1 MDDQQLRFLERLLST
16 PGPSGGE
23 RAVARIWREQAKKFA
38 DEAHVDV
45 CGNSIAVL
53 QGDAPRL
60 LLTAHLD
67 EIGLMLTHIDEDGML
82 YFGEIGQTESSVLV
96 GQRVRLLGRNGDAL
110 GVIAKKFRYFE
121 EGQESKG
128 EISIQDLWIDIG
140 VRDRAEALEIVQV
153 GTVGVIDVPLSHFP
167 NQRLVARGIDNRVGA
182 FAVLESLRR
191 LAGARPRATVIA
203 AATVQEEI
211 SYAGAQ
217 TVAYDLKPEVAI
229 VVDMTYAT
237 DHPEADRKQYG
248 DIRLGGGPVF
258 SPGSANNPKVYEL
271 LVRTA
276 EREGIAYSVQA
287 TPSKTDT
294 DADVVFMSRAGIATG
309 LISIPCRYM
318 HTPNEMVE
326 LGDVEATIELIC
338 AFVRALPENEDF
350 LPD

>member
-1 MDDQQLRFLERLLST
+1 MDNRQLRLLETLLST
-16 PGPSGGE
+16 PGPSGEE
-23 RAVARIWREQAKKFA
+23 RAVARIWREEAEDFA
-38 DEAHVDV
+38 DEVHVDV

-60 LLTAHLD
+60 LLAAHID
-67 EIGLMLTHIDEDGML
+67 EIGLMLTHIDEDGTL
-82 YFGEIGQTESSVLV
+82 YFGEIGDTEAPILV
-96 GQRVRLLGRNGDAL
+96 GQRVRLLGRNGDVL
-110 GVIAKKFRYFE
+110 GVVVKKFRYSE
-121 EGQESKG
+121 EGQESKD
-128 EISIQDLWIDIG
+128 EIKIQDLWIDIG

-153 GTVGVIDVPLSHFP
+153 GTVGVIDAPVKHFP

-182 FAVLESLRR
+182 FTILESLRR

-211 SYAGAQ
+211 SHAGAQ
-217 TVAYDLKPEVAI
+217 TITYDLKPDMAL

-258 SPGSANNPKVYEL
+258 SPGSANNPKVYGL
-271 LVRTA
+271 LVETA
-276 EREGIAYSVQA
+276 EREEIAYSLQA
-287 TPSKTDT
+287 TPASTDT

-326 LGDVEATIELIC
+326 LGDVEATINLIC
-338 AFVRALPENEDF
+338 AFVRALSVDINF
-350 LPD
+350 LPE